1 MARGTLRIYL
11 GAAPGVGKTFAMLNE
26 GYRRWTRGTDVVV
39 AYVETHGR
47 PHTAE
52 QLRDLEVIPRRTVE
66 YRGAALEEMDVDA
79 VLARRPEVALVDELA
94 HTNAPGVRHEKRWQ
108 DVETLLEAGIHV
120 ISTVNIQHLESVND
134 VVERITGVEQ
144 RETVPDAIVRS
155 AEQVELVDMTPEA
168 LRRRMAHGNV
178 YRPEK
183 VDAALGN
190 YFRVGNLTA
199 LRELALLWVADQVD
213 DALIEYRERHGIAE
227 PWETRER
234 VVVALTGVRGGDD
247 LVRRA
252 ARIASRLKAEL
263 VGVHVRVSDGLTSS
277 AGPELETH
285 KKLLAD
291 LGGSY
296 REVVDSDIARGLV
309 QTATAENAT
318 QLVLGASR
326 RSRWVELTRGSV
338 INEVVAQAGNRIDLH
353 IISGLRDPSGG
364 ELGGSE
370 RVAPFATHRRWHSRV
385 SSRRRNAGVVAAV
398 IGLPVLAVL
407 LHLIGDRLGFT
418 SVALLFLVAVVLL
431 GVLGGAAVAGASAII
446 AFLLLDLVFIE
457 PKGKLT
463 IGNERELIALVVF
476 LVVAAVISVLVER
489 VASRTELALRSR
501 THAQALATIAASLLR
516 EDDPL
521 PGLTSELVSTFGLQ
535 NAAVLQQAVG
545 GYIVE
550 ASAGEV
556 PPPGSPGEAGLA
568 MPIGDDVWL
577 TVDGAHLAREDREV
591 LDAFAAQLAIALD
604 SRALRARAAEAA
616 ELARTNELQGTL
628 LATVSHDLR
637 TPLATIKLAVSSL
650 RDRSLDLGAEAN
662 EELLASVEKECDR
675 LDDLVGN
682 LLDLGRIRADALD
695 VVSQP
700 VAVDDVIAHTLDVTH
715 LEHEVVV
722 DLRDDLPTVGAD
734 PVLLE
739 RVLANL
745 LANADRF
752 EPPGSTLAVRAARDG
767 GVVAISVVDHGPGV
781 PRADRERIF
790 EPFQRLAGQ
799 PEQVGGVGLGLAV
812 ARGLVDAMG
821 GALTLEDT
829 PGGGT
834 TMVVELE
841 VAEP

>member
-353 IISGLRDPSGG
+353 IISGLRDPSEG
-364 ELGGSE
+364 EPGGSE

>member
-364 ELGGSE
+364 ERGGSDG
-370 RVAPFATHRRWHSRV
+370 VAPFATHRRWHSRV